1 MINKGSP
8 LKPNHLECIFMCLL
22 SVCISFFLNKYL
34 FNSFAHFSIELSFCY
49 WIVRGFLIHSGH
61 WVLTRYMTSK
71 YFLTFWRLTFY
82 FLGNVLWC
90 IILKKFWWSS
100 IPLFFLFSVLV
111 LVLLLSNKNMLK
123 KLRSWKLLFFKNF
136 TFVTYSVHLTILS

>member
-8 LKPNHLECIFMCLL
+8 LKTNHLECIFMCLL
-22 SVCISFFLNKYL
+22 SVCISFFFNKYL

-82 FLGNVLWC
+82 FLGSVLWC
-90 IILKKFWWSS
+90 IIFKKFQWSS
-100 IPLFFLFSVLV
+100 LPLFFCFLFWCLCFCSQTRICWKNWGHENSCFLRI
-111 LVLLLSNKNMLK
+111 LLL
-123 KLRSWKLLFFKNF
+123 WHIQF
-136 TFVTYSVHLTILS
+136 T